1 MKASERLEAH
11 RQLANNDVT
20 RADSLKYDV
29 INGEWESDHNYMCS
43 ACGALYDELREVMH
57 HKWEAHPY
65 ALVAHISLREE
76 QQVTSCTLHN
86 YYYWHSLKKPSL
98 TPFGCIEVTSNPL
111 D

>member
-1 MKASERLEAH
+1 MLKTSQLLPQGKSVKYMKTSERLEA

-20 RADSLKYDV
+20 ADLKYDV
-29 INGEWESDHNYMCS
+29 INGEWETEHNYMCS

-76 QQVTSCTLHN
+76 QQVLLHSF
-86 YYYWHSLKKPSL
+86 SLIRVSSYK
-98 TPFGCIEVTSNPL
+98 GH
-111 D
+111 